1 MNKLWNAQHK
11 FGGIFVYKRV
21 RIPII
26 CSTQKVPLRER
37 TESISPLEN
46 RFLWT
51 HTVLLIPLTVIF
63 APSIVK
69 FLKRD
74 YYTPL
79 SFPVSS
85 LTHKIRLLFLPFD
98 IMFLSIV
105 TSIFLKDHHCLS
117 VSFDVV
123 DYSTILETAVHMFR
137 DTSHSWFPFCLT
149 VTS

>member
-1 MNKLWNAQHK
+1 MPNTNLVEYLFTKEWEFPLSAQPKK
-11 FGGIFVYKRV
+11 FLLEKGQRAYL
-21 RIPII
+21 
-26 CSTQKVPLRER
+26 PLK
-37 TESISPLEN
+37 N